1 MQSQCWKGFLN
12 LLPPPISQTYS
23 WSSALL
29 NICCIINY
37 SCCYMSQKWPVHMAC
52 VPDTGPTS
60 SHLILMTPLS
70 PHWSA
75 VDTEAPPNPAHERPL
90 QEKPTQDRAVLAKSH
105 SPHFPPED
113 STASSNCT
121 QLPQIQDNEEKQP
134 MVPRQS
140 LPDIST
146 FLPPC
151 PSPTPRVYSNSC
163 PLSRGCHPT
172 ISSCVIPFSS
182 SLSILLSMNA

>member
-1 MQSQCWKGFLN
+1 
-12 LLPPPISQTYS
+12 
-23 WSSALL
+23 
-29 NICCIINY
+29 
-37 SCCYMSQKWPVHMAC
+37 MAC
-52 VPDTGPTS
+52 VPDAGPMS

-75 VDTEAPPNPAHERPL
+75 VDTEAPPNPEHERPL
-90 QEKPTQDRAVLAKSH
+90 QEKPSQDCAVLAKSH

-134 MVPRQS
+134 VVPRQS

-146 FLPPC
+146 YFFPHHMTQYRAGGGGVDPDPSRASGEQTGVPVPRGRAEVSGSHCHHNPRTQGPGLPGHASTQSVGP
-151 PSPTPRVYSNSC
+151 
-163 PLSRGCHPT
+163 
-172 ISSCVIPFSS
+172 
-182 SLSILLSMNA
+182 

>member
-1 MQSQCWKGFLN
+1 
-12 LLPPPISQTYS
+12 
-23 WSSALL
+23 
-29 NICCIINY
+29 
-37 SCCYMSQKWPVHMAC
+37 MAC

-146 FLPPC
+146 FLFPHHMTQYRAGWG
-151 PSPTPRVYSNSC
+151 SRPR
-163 PLSRGCHPT
+163 PQQGIR
-172 ISSCVIPFSS
+172 
-182 SLSILLSMNA
+182 